1 MVNKT
6 KALERK
12 RTRLIKSQ
20 NSGQVDLKRMRRL
33 RQVRTKFW
41 TSKKKAVI
49 LGEKIPR
56 EQPKAEKKEKKKK
69 RKEEPE
75 LEIIEKMPEIEKVDE
90 LDELNTYDEEIEEE
104 SIETK
109 EKPEIEE
116 VDEVFLKT
124 EENSET

>member
-20 NSGQVDLKRMRRL
+20 NSGQVDLRRMRRL
-33 RQVRTKFW
+33 RRVNTKFW
-41 TSKKKAVI
+41 TSKKKAAV

-56 EQPKAEKKEKKKK
+56 EQPKAKKKK

-75 LEIIEKMPEIEKVDE
+75 LEVIEKKPEVEEVDE
-90 LDELNTYDEEIEEE
+90 LDELYTYDEEIEEE
-104 SIETK
+104 STETK
-109 EKPEIEE
+109 EKPEVEK
-116 VDEVFLKT
+116 VDEVPLET
-124 EENSET
+124 EENPET

>member
-33 RQVRTKFW
+33 RRVRTNFW
-41 TSKKKAVI
+41 TSKKKAAV
-49 LGEKIPR
+49 LGEKIPK

-69 RKEEPE
+69 RKKEPE
-75 LEIIEKMPEIEKVDE
+75 LEVIEKKPEIEEVDE
-90 LDELNTYDEEIEEE
+90 LDELYTYDEEIEEE
-104 SIETK
+104 STETK
-109 EKPEIEE
+109 EKPEVEE
-116 VDEVFLKT
+116 VDEVPFET
-124 EENSET
+124 EEDSET

>member
-12 RTRLIKSQ
+12 RKRLIKSQ
-20 NSGQVDLKRMRRL
+20 NSEQVDLKRMRRL
-33 RQVRTKFW
+33 RGVRTKFW
-41 TSKKKAVI
+41 TSKKRAAV

-75 LEIIEKMPEIEKVDE
+75 LEVIEKKPEVEEVDE
-90 LDELNTYDEEIEEE
+90 LDKLYTYDEEIEEE
-104 SIETK
+104 STETK
-109 EKPEIEE
+109 EEPEIEE
-116 VDEVFLKT
+116 VDEAPLET

>member
-33 RQVRTKFW
+33 RRVRTNFW
-41 TSKKKAVI
+41 IGRKKAAV
-49 LGEKIPR
+49 LGEKIPK
-56 EQPKAEKKEKKKK
+56 EQPEAEKKEKKKK

-75 LEIIEKMPEIEKVDE
+75 LEVIKEEPEIEKVDE
-90 LDELNTYDEEIEEE
+90 LDELFTYDEEIEEE
-104 SIETK
+104 SIKTQ

-116 VDEVFLKT
+116 VDEAPPETKET
-124 EENSET
+124 SET

>member
-33 RQVRTKFW
+33 RRVRTKFW
-41 TSKKKAVI
+41 TSKKRAAV
-49 LGEKIPR
+49 LGESVLS
-56 EQPKAEKKEKKKK
+56 EQPKAEKKEKKMKK
-69 RKEEPE
+69 EPE
-75 LEIIEKMPEIEKVDE
+75 LEVIEKKPEVKEVDE
-90 LDELNTYDEEIEEE
+90 LDELYTYDEEIEEVSTE
-104 SIETK
+104 SK
-109 EKPEIEE
+109 ENPEIEE
-116 VDEVFLKT
+116 VDEVLLET

>member
-20 NSGQVDLKRMRRL
+20 NSEQVDLKRMRRL
-33 RQVRTKFW
+33 RRINTKFW
-41 TSKKKAVI
+41 TSKKKAAV

-56 EQPKAEKKEKKKK
+56 EQPKAEKREKKKK
-69 RKEEPE
+69 SKKEPE
-75 LEIIEKMPEIEKVDE
+75 LEVIEKKPEIEEVDE
-90 LDELNTYDEEIEEE
+90 LDELYTYDEEIEEE

-116 VDEVFLKT
+116 VDEVPPET

>member
-20 NSGQVDLKRMRRL
+20 NSEQVDLKRMRRL

-49 LGEKIPR
+49 LGEKIPK
-56 EQPKAEKKEKKKK
+56 EQPKAKKKK

-90 LDELNTYDEEIEEE
+90 LDELYTYDEEIEEE

-116 VDEVFLKT
+116 VDEVPLET